1 MTVNRERWIVNRDL
15 TRHRTAAA
23 CLVVCLAASLP
34 AAAQTQEAKPET
46 AAEKPQS
53 KKEKAAPAPRPRR
66 ESRGR
71 DPGEERPRLDVPVS
85 FPVDI

>member
-1 MTVNRERWIVNRDL
+1 MNREL

-23 CLVVCLAASLP
+23 CLVVCLAVSLP

-46 AAEKPQS
+46 TGEKTQDR
-53 KKEKAAPAPRPRR
+53 KEKSAPPPRR
-66 ESRGR
+66 APKSQKREAV
-71 DPGEERPRLDVPVS
+71 EERPRLDVPVS